1 MGFYEHIYRLN
12 RRVDELEQ
20 EVSSLRDEI
29 TSLKMIDNDKLRA
42 WIDQIE
48 KMPLK
53 RINGRDYFA
62 DQSKETEAKKND

>member
-1 MGFYEHIYRLN
+1 MGFYENIHKLN
-12 RRVDELEQ
+12 RRVDELEK

-29 TSLKMIDNDKLRA
+29 TSLKMIDNDELRT

-62 DQSKETEAKKND
+62 THDKDEECQ